1 MVEIYYHL
9 WLLFLAIKVIQNWS
23 SFQLNQTQSPLRTCF
38 QIRLSLTKRMRWRY
52 ILLRGKWI
60 KKESNSHKPN
70 SNMSRGS
77 SMSSLS
83 KRSFSKIDLI
93 RLTIIKRKIQTTRQS
108 KTISGTKGWRW
119 RGSRRRRETS
129 SKRYGLLKERKRWKL
144 LSRRRL
150 SSRGSESKQLSL
162 MRWNAKRN

>member
-1 MVEIYYHL
+1 
-9 WLLFLAIKVIQNWS
+9 
-23 SFQLNQTQSPLRTCF
+23 
-38 QIRLSLTKRMRWRY
+38 
-52 ILLRGKWI
+52 
-60 KKESNSHKPN
+60 
-70 SNMSRGS
+70 MSRGS

-83 KRSFSKIDLI
+83 KRSSSKIDLI
-93 RLTIIKRKIQTTRQS
+93 RQTIIKRKIQTTRQS

-129 SKRYGLLKERKRWKL
+129 SKRYGSLKERKRWKL

-162 MRWNAKRN
+162 MRWNAKRNQRFKSWESLSRNKNMTKVICFKKPSREPTISRLTRPLTVKASPPN